1 MKRLPAK
8 VARGRLPLDREP
20 SFRRAGTSPREATKV
35 GRSRLFDAAGLPDTG
50 CFAKLIR
57 MRSIPFLALIVACVA
72 SGDLTGTAFAQEA
85 PAPDAIPVPPVATET
100 LPAPPPM
107 VFTGPAVALDGMTVQ
122 ISDRKLLLYGIMTAD
137 VRLPDGLRARLALD
151 RLIAGRSDVVCT
163 EMPRDEGFRRRA
175 VCLSGEID
183 LAEAL
188 LAEGAGFVD
197 RFQTQSTVADAGL
210 AERYDAAE
218 AGARQ
223 AGKGIWAAFAE
234 PPPPPPAPPPPTRQ
248 EQVLELLET
257 WQAGIG
263 SLVGVLVVGI
273 LILIAGRARPRQ
285 GPPRAM
291 PASTKPGTGI
301 E

>member
-1 MKRLPAK
+1 
-8 VARGRLPLDREP
+8 
-20 SFRRAGTSPREATKV
+20 
-35 GRSRLFDAAGLPDTG
+35 
-50 CFAKLIR
+50 
-57 MRSIPFLALIVACVA
+57 MRSIRFFAFIVACGIAAAAGPGSAV
-72 SGDLTGTAFAQEA
+72 AQEA
-85 PAPDAIPVPPVATET
+85 PAPDAIPVPPVDTET

-122 ISDRKLLLYGIMTAD
+122 IADRKLLLYGIMTAD
-137 VRLPDGLRARLALD
+137 IRLPDGLRARLALD

-175 VCLSGEID
+175 VCLSGEVD

-197 RFQTQSTVADAGL
+197 RFQTQSDIADAAL

-223 AGKGIWAAFAE
+223 AGKGLWAAFAE

-248 EQVLELLET
+248 ERLLTLLET
-257 WQAGIG
+257 WQSGIG
-263 SLVGVLVVGI
+263 SLVGVLIVGI
-273 LILIAGRARPRQ
+273 LILIAGAGRRRQDRPAVTPDPPAAGPGAR
-285 GPPRAM
+285 
-291 PASTKPGTGI
+291 
-301 E
+301 